1 MKNIQQAQATTV
13 NDTCNTCGSFVDIGA
28 VIEENDT
35 ELRLTFTGDDAVN
48 QAGQISQLAKSRFSD
63 TQVTI
68 NKVNDDIELVL
79 VFSVTAE
86 KMIFQ
91 LENSL

>member
-48 QAGQISQLAKSRFSD
+48 QVEQISQLAKSRFSD

-68 NKVNDDIELVL
+68 NKRNDDIELVL
-79 VFSVTAE
+79 IFSVTAE